1 MKAYRYGFFELKN
14 LCQGLAAATESR
26 CSGSTFLNLED
37 SSDFWASSNSSN
49 SEKVC
54 WEDIL
59 FQTKWQCED
68 REFFG
73 RFWTCPLR
81 WGIAVHG
88 VARAKTVAGV
98 VLHRVGSW
106 TQHLSLNQ
114 TIFMQ
119 IDAFTHPRL
128 HSYVRI
134 PGVLKVSF
142 SSPPFFFG
150 TLQWWCWCHGVFF
163 SLISVFV
170 STCQGSESVWCSW
183 NAICSRKQQR
193 QRHLESLDPPK
204 PPKAS
209 FWLSRMFLNGFF
221 STLSFLL
228 QVIYSPLIF
237 QKRAKMS
244 KSDFLPPGRMRSFPL
259 PLLGPVTKKNSHK
272 IHQPFYR
279 QHNY

>member
-119 IDAFTHPRL
+119 VDAFTCPSL

-150 TLQWWCWCHGVFF
+150 TL
-163 SLISVFV
+163 
-170 STCQGSESVWCSW
+170 
-183 NAICSRKQQR
+183 
-193 QRHLESLDPPK
+193 
-204 PPKAS
+204 
-209 FWLSRMFLNGFF
+209 
-221 STLSFLL
+221 
-228 QVIYSPLIF
+228 
-237 QKRAKMS
+237 
-244 KSDFLPPGRMRSFPL
+244 
-259 PLLGPVTKKNSHK
+259 
-272 IHQPFYR
+272 
-279 QHNY
+279 